1 MRERTGSTFLVQFLS
16 NAAMAVWAA
25 VALLPIEGARAKTP
39 ISIELVFAVD
49 TSMSIDGFEFG
60 LLMKGIASAFRTPE
74 IVSLIEFGLLMKG
87 IASAF
92 RTPEIGLIGQQ
103 DGVAVT
109 LFQWSSEVNEQYMIP
124 WHLLKDPA
132 SVLAFAAK
140 VEKAE
145 RDPKR
150 VFTGIGEAI
159 DFGVR
164 MIAENAF
171 EGRQLKIDVSG
182 DGRNNIGVH
191 LAIPRQ
197 AANALGIVINGLPI
211 LTRIVEYSARTPSPP
226 GPMSMG
232 RYHAHTNVDF
242 FEMETY
248 YRENVIQGPGAFIEI
263 ANDYDDFA
271 RAFLRKLLRELNPLV
286 SHKNAAP
293 GALIREAHAA
303 QPNVR

>member
-16 NAAMAVWAA
+16 KAAMAVWAA

-39 ISIELVFAVD
+39 ISIELVVAVD

-74 IVSLIEFGLLMKG
+74 IVS
-87 IASAF
+87 
-92 RTPEIGLIGQQ
+92 LIGQQ

-145 RDPKR
+145 RDPRR

-159 DFGVR
+159 EFGVR
-164 MIAENAF
+164 LIAENAF

-182 DGRNNIGVH
+182 DGRNNIGVP

-211 LTRIVEYSARTPSPP
+211 LTRIVEYSARTPTPP

-248 YRENVIQGPGAFIEI
+248 YRENVIQGPGAFVEI
-263 ANDYDDFA
+263 ASDYDDFA
-271 RAFLRKLLRELNPLV
+271 RAFLRKLLREISPLV
-286 SHKNAAP
+286 SQENAEP
-293 GALIREAHAA
+293 GALIREAHAG
-303 QPNVR
+303 

>member
-1 MRERTGSTFLVQFLS
+1 MQERTGSTFLVQFLS
-16 NAAMAVWAA
+16 KAAMAVWAA
-25 VALLPIEGARAKTP
+25 VALLHIEGAQAKTP

-60 LLMKGIASAFRTPE
+60 LLMKGIANAFRTPE
-74 IVSLIEFGLLMKG
+74 VVD
-87 IASAF
+87 
-92 RTPEIGLIGQQ
+92 LIGQQ

>member
-1 MRERTGSTFLVQFLS
+1 
-16 NAAMAVWAA
+16 MAVWAA

-74 IVSLIEFGLLMKG
+74 IVS
-87 IASAF
+87 
-92 RTPEIGLIGQQ
+92 LIGQQ

-286 SHKNAAP
+286 SQENAAP